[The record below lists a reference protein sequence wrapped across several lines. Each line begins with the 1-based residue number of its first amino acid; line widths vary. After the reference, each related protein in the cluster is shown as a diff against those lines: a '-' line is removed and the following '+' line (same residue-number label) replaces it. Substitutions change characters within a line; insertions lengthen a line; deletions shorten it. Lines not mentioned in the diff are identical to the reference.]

1 MPVRDGQL
9 GTVALVSKPAPR
21 ILRLDDDALRLF
33 DELRREAMERA
44 RSARG
49 LAAGWHGNTDDARGA
64 PRRPSRP
71 GSGSTGACIS
81 RARRAGVTV
90 HRRRLT
96 RPWLG
101 PSPTRNEPALA
112 EPAIIKQEN
121 PGSECD
127 HDLLPLGAARSIC
140 G

>member
-1 MPVRDGQL
+1 M
-9 GTVALVSKPAPR
+9 LVTPASVTTAKPNGHGASPAS
-21 ILRLDDDALRLF
+21 L
-33 DELRREAMERA
+33 
-44 RSARG
+44 RSA
-49 LAAGWHGNTDDARGA
+49 
-64 PRRPSRP
+64 PPK
-71 GSGSTGACIS
+71 SGSTIACN

-121 PGSECD
+121 PAANAITICCPWVLRAQSAVD
-127 HDLLPLGAARSIC
+127 RTPIAATIQRLPEKEKGRALRVL
-140 G
+140 

>member
-1 MPVRDGQL
+1 M
-9 GTVALVSKPAPR
+9 LVTPASVTTAKPNGHGASPAS
-21 ILRLDDDALRLF
+21 L
-33 DELRREAMERA
+33 
-44 RSARG
+44 RSA
-49 LAAGWHGNTDDARGA
+49 
-64 PRRPSRP
+64 PPK
-71 GSGSTGACIS
+71 SGSTIACN

-140 G
+140 GRSHPDRRDDPAFARKEKGRALRVL